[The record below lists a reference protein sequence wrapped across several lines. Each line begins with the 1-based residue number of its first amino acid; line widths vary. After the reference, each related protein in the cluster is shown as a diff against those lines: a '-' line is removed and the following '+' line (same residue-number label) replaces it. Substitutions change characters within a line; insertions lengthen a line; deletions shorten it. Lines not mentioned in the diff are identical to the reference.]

1 MKEDSEDYLK
11 MSIDDKA
18 SSRYGAENNY
28 PCTHT
33 ADLEIILTFQI
44 MFARKHL
51 IWSPDDV
58 LDTMFTQVLY
68 FSKDMN

>member
-51 IWSPDDV
+51 I
-58 LDTMFTQVLY
+58 
-68 FSKDMN
+68 